1 MGTTLEHVPAARGE
15 LWIDLHKADE
25 ARLREAEVA
34 TGLHLPRLEDLQEI
48 ETSSRL
54 YVEGGALFMSF
65 PVLTPYQ
72 HGEPTRSVPVGLVLQ
87 PHRLVTLHYLDAPI
101 FDQAI
106 ERAKGIANA
115 NALAATSSEIFVA
128 VLEEVVE
135 HVADVLE
142 RGNEEMD
149 RISQLIFRDAPDQPG
164 VTAQMRRTLRGIGRL
179 GELVTK
185 LRETLLGISRMLPF
199 LTAHA
204 IWIPS
209 ELKPRLE
216 TVLLDVRSLLDHDS
230 HLSQRVQF
238 LQEATLGFINI
249 EQSNIIKIMTVV
261 SVVAMPPT
269 LIASIYGM
277 NFEHMP
283 ELKWEWGY
291 PLSLALIVLSA
302 VLPLLWFRSRRWL

>member
-1 MGTTLEHVPAARGE
+1 MGTTLEHVPAAHAE
-15 LWIDLHKADE
+15 TWIDLRKPDE
-25 ARLREAEVA
+25 ARLCEAEAA
-34 TGLHLPRLEDLQEI
+34 TGLHLPQLEDLQEI

-106 ERAKGIANA
+106 ERAKAI
-115 NALAATSSEIFVA
+115 LPPATSSEIFVA

-164 VTAQMRRTLRGIGRL
+164 VTAQMRRTLRSIGRL

-199 LTAHA
+199 LAAHA
-204 IWIPS
+204 VWMPA

-291 PLSLALIVLSA
+291 PLSLAMIVLSA
-302 VLPLLWFRSRRWL
+302 VLPLLWFRARRWL

>member
-1 MGTTLEHVPAARGE
+1 MGTTVEHAPALHPAVHDE
-15 LWIDLHKADE
+15 TWIDLRKPDE
-25 ARLREAEVA
+25 AKLREVEAM
-34 TGLHLPRLEDLQEI
+34 TGLSLPRLEDLQEI
-48 ETSSRL
+48 ESSSRL
-54 YVEGGALFMSF
+54 YVEGDALFMSF
-65 PVLTPYQ
+65 PVLTPYR

-87 PHRLVTLHYLDAPI
+87 PNRLVTLHYADAPI

-106 ERAKGIANA
+106 ERARVIAQPTN
-115 NALAATSSEIFVA
+115 TDDIFVT

-135 HVADVLE
+135 RVADVLE
-142 RGNEEMD
+142 RANEEMD
-149 RISQLIFRDAPDQPG
+149 RISQQIFRETPEQGG
-164 VTAQMRRTLRGIGRL
+164 VTAEMRRTLRGIGRI

-185 LRETLLGISRMLPF
+185 LRETMLGISRMLPF
-199 LTAHA
+199 LATHA
-204 IWIPS
+204 GWMPDK
-209 ELKPRLE
+209 LKPRLE
-216 TVLLDVRSLLDHDS
+216 TVRLDVRSLLDHDT

-283 ELKWEWGY
+283 ELKWVWGY
-291 PLSLALIVLSA
+291 PLSLAMIVFSA

>member
-1 MGTTLEHVPAARGE
+1 MGTTLEHAPSARADV
-15 LWIDLHKADE
+15 WIDLHKPDE
-25 ARLREAEVA
+25 ARLLEVEAA
-34 TGLHLPRLEDLQEI
+34 TGLSLPRLADMQEI
-48 ETSSRL
+48 ENSSRL
-54 YVEGGALFMSF
+54 YVEAGALFMSF
-65 PVLTPYQ
+65 PVLTPYR
-72 HGEPTRSVPVGLVLQ
+72 HGEPTRSVPVGFILQ
-87 PHRLVTLHYLDAPI
+87 PGRVITLHYGDAPI

-106 ERAKGIANA
+106 ERAQV
-115 NALAATSSEIFVA
+115 LAPAADSSEVLVT
-128 VLEEVVE
+128 VLEEVIE
-135 HVADVLE
+135 RVADVLE
-142 RGNEEMD
+142 RANDEMD
-149 RISQLIFRDAPDQPG
+149 RISQLIFRDAPAQG
-164 VTAQMRRTLRGIGRL
+164 AVTAQMRRTLRAIGRL

-199 LTAHA
+199 LATHA
-204 IWIPS
+204 PWVPAA
-209 ELKPRLE
+209 LQPRLE
-216 TVLLDVRSLLDHDS
+216 TVRLDMHSLLDHDS

-249 EQSNIIKIMTVV
+249 EQSSIIKIMTVV

-291 PLSLALIVLSA
+291 PFSLGLIVVSA